1 MNLLLDTH
9 VLLWMHDEIEK
20 LSKSASDALTVT
32 ENTLYISTAS
42 IWEIQVKFKS
52 GKLRLAKP
60 VHEILDEQILVNDL
74 EILALERQHAV
85 NVVNLPPAYKDPFD
99 RMIIS
104 QAMVEDMTILTADPK
119 FSEYPVKLLW

>member
-20 LSKSASDALTVT
+20 LSKSVRDALTVT
-32 ENTLYISTAS
+32 ENALYISTAS

-52 GKLRLAKP
+52 GRLKLAKP
-60 VHEILDEQILVNDL
+60 IDEILDEQIAANDL
-74 EILALERQHAV
+74 SILPLDRNHAV
-85 NVVNLPPAYKDPFD
+85 NVINLPSTHKDPFD

>member
-1 MNLLLDTH
+1 MRLLLDTH

-20 LSKSASDALTVT
+20 LSSAAVDALTST
-32 ENTLYISTAS
+32 ENSLHLSTAS

-52 GKLRLAKP
+52 GKLKLAKP
-60 VHEILDEQILVNDL
+60 IDEILDEQIAANDL
-74 EILALERQHAV
+74 SILPLERRHAV
-85 NVVNLPPAYKDPFD
+85 NVINLPSTHKDPFD

-104 QAMVEDMTILTADPK
+104 QAMVENMTILTADPK